1 MITTSKPAPMA
12 DAVIDT
18 IAAVLEHRPT
28 ATPDEAAVEIIT
40 TLAVDGWNISAQ
52 PTSTP
57 DEPAVVPEL
66 AAATVCPLYEC
77 LDDRR
82 YTREQLAEHL
92 GEHAV
97 QELAHSIA
105 SEAFGGRVTS

>member
-1 MITTSKPAPMA
+1 MITTSKPVPTA

-28 ATPDEAAVEIIT
+28 ASPDEAAVEIIT

-57 DEPAVVPEL
+57 DEPAAVPEP
-66 AAATVCPLYEC
+66 ATATVCPLYEC
-77 LDDRR
+77 LDDRT

-97 QELAHSIA
+97 LELAHTIA
-105 SEAFGGRVTS
+105 TEAFGRRATS